1 MAETTDG
8 SVSFGS
14 LPARPVEPCPDRGL
28 PMRRRTSPPPQSGGG
43 RPGPPRDP
51 RPGDFPSHIVLVS
64 SGIALYLAVL
74 WLGVV
79 IIDDSLPRSAVMA
92 GVIVAIAGVG
102 YIFTHQ
108 PTRPGGR

>member
-1 MAETTDG
+1 M
-8 SVSFGS
+8 
-14 LPARPVEPCPDRGL
+14 
-28 PMRRRTSPPPQSGGG
+28 
-43 RPGPPRDP
+43 
-51 RPGDFPSHIVLVS
+51 LVS